1 MAMSLRARL
10 ALFLALS
17 IGLALLFQ
25 GALSYLAF
33 KRLLEADL
41 DRSLLFF
48 VGALSEGR
56 RPPRGEF
63 AFRLVRGEEAHQSP
77 NFPDWPRLTP
87 GAYWREGWRVLVLE
101 VPGGTLTVARYDPGA
116 VAALQ
121 SFRLALLGTGALLT
135 LLFALLAS
143 RLAGAAL
150 RPLSRLTEVAQRVA
164 DSGDLSHRV
173 EAKGSGELKALAE
186 SFNHMLERLQAFL
199 DRERRFTR
207 DAAHELRTPVA
218 AALAQVEGAEA
229 GYLPKEEALQAAKE
243 ELLRMKRLVEA
254 LLVLAR
260 EGRVERVG
268 LDLAALARQEAE
280 AFRVPYQGPEALP
293 FLGDPLLLAQAL
305 RNLLQNARLHG
316 EGRGVEVALREEGQE
331 AVLEVRDQG
340 PGMPEEALK
349 EAGRP
354 FFRASGKPGEGL
366 GLSVAQKVA
375 EAHGGRLELLANRPS
390 GLVARLRLP
399 LPTGG
404 ASGPP

>member
-1 MAMSLRARL
+1 MSLRARL

-121 SFRLALLGTGALLT
+121 SFRLALLGTGGALT

-143 RLAGAAL
+143 RVAQVAL

>member
-1 MAMSLRARL
+1 MSLRARL

-17 IGLALLFQ
+17 IGAALLFQ

-33 KRLLEADL
+33 RRLIEADL
-41 DRSLLFF
+41 DRSLLFY
-48 VGALSEGR
+48 VEALSEGR

-63 AFRLVRGEEAHQSP
+63 AFRLVQGEGVHQSE
-77 NFPDWPRLTP
+77 NFPKVPALPP
-87 GAYWREGWRVLVLE
+87 GAYWQEGWRLRVLA

-121 SFRLALLGTGALLT
+121 SFRLALLGTGGVLT

-143 RLAGAAL
+143 RLAQVAL
-150 RPLSRLTEVAQRVA
+150 RPLSRLTEVAQKVA

-229 GYLPKEEALQAAKE
+229 GYLPKEEALLGAKE

-280 AFRVPYQGPEALP
+280 AFRVPYRGPEALP

-375 EAHGGRLELLANRPS
+375 EAHGGRMELVSNRPS

-399 LPTGG
+399 LPTEG
-404 ASGPP
+404 ASGPL

>member
-1 MAMSLRARL
+1 MSLRARL

-143 RLAGAAL
+143 RVAQVAL

-243 ELLRMKRLVEA
+243 ELLRMKHLVEA